1 MALNRFQD
9 AEGIGNLGMWGSLGW
24 GERLYLWIEPAW
36 WHVPARPRGGGCIS
50 RGCPPPHSDFAQRMA
65 QALSRHPD
73 SVLHTISLA
82 GNQLEDRG
90 T

>member
-1 MALNRFQD
+1 MGVVTPGA
-9 AEGIGNLGMWGSLGW
+9 AAGNLGMWGSLGR
-24 GERLYLWIEPAW
+24 GERLWLWMEPAW
-36 WHVPARPRGGGCIS
+36 WRVPVKPRGGGCIP
-50 RGCPPPHSDFAQRMA
+50 RGCPPPRSDFAQRMA

-73 SVLHTISLA
+73 SVLHTINLA